1 MRFLLITWAR
11 FLKRELL
18 LLLVATLVIGLSIT
32 PIIAQES
39 PVTYNVHVGFFYA
52 YCSLSN
58 LQITLGDQT
67 GRIVAATQIPDA
79 FEVTL
84 TYAAPTPTSSLT
96 VTVVAQASIG
106 SYYAGSVSGSRTI
119 AVGSGGNYWTV
130 VQLR

>member
-1 MRFLLITWAR
+1 M
-11 FLKRELL
+11 KRELL
-18 LLLVATLVIGLSIT
+18 LLLVATLAIGSSIT
-32 PIIAQES
+32 PTIAQES
-39 PVTYNVHVGFFYA
+39 PVTYNVHVGFFYP

-67 GRIVAATQIPDA
+67 GRIVATTQIPDA
-79 FEVTL
+79 FEITL

-96 VTVVAQASIG
+96 VTVVAQASG

-119 AVGSGGNYWTV
+119 AVGSGGDYWTT